1 MTLKHARIALMTMA
15 LVTVPAVAEARSPI
29 VTDRPDIAESSLTV
43 GHGIYQLE
51 QAAQNEL
58 SGGVSALMFP
68 SLHRV
73 GLGDRFELRMETP
86 LVNMSAGRPG
96 FDELAVGGKYHLL
109 DGGEF
114 GEWPSLAVLAHATL
128 TNGGGFEPITK
139 LLVDTALPFDL
150 GVGFN
155 VGASLPP
162 GNAAPAVNFAGSIS
176 RNLTDPLRIYGEL
189 SGDQDFGA
197 GQSTLGVDGGLVYL
211 VNDDFQLDLAA
222 YKGLTATSVDWYV
235 TSGVSVRWGGR

>member
-1 MTLKHARIALMTMA
+1 MKFAPCACLYLALA
-15 LVTVPAVAEARSPI
+15 AFPAVAEARGPI
-29 VTDRPDIAESSLTV
+29 ATDRPDIAETSQSV
-43 GHGIYQLE
+43 GQGVYQLE
-51 QAAQNEL
+51 QAVQSEMA
-58 SGGVSALMFP
+58 GGVATLGFP
-68 SLHRV
+68 SLHRF

-96 FDELAVGGKYHLL
+96 FGELAVGGKYHLL
-109 DGGEF
+109 DGGGF